1 MVSSDEFVT
10 KMQFA
15 FILTSSWCNRIDSTT
30 NAGTPPADD
39 FPAEVR
45 APPAKAIWK
54 EPPAKPP
61 PVAHT
66 AYLRKEPPPKK
77 APPPAPGQFVSGM
90 RRQVVTQGPEQA
102 YPLWLYNKFITIL
115 LAPNPLMARH
125 HVVTIHQSPA
135 AQARSRHRWHVLL
148 ARNYF

>member
-90 RRQVVTQGPEQA
+90 RRQVVTQGPEQIYHYSVVA
-102 YPLWLYNKFITIL
+102 QPIDGTPPCGDKS
-115 LAPNPLMARH
+115 PKPGSPSPKSPPVARF
-125 HVVTIHQSPA
+125 VGKELFLDEIEWEE
-135 AQARSRHRWHVLL
+135 R
-148 ARNYF
+148 